1 MPRATTLPIK
11 AAIDWARSRP
21 GDGGDVLICAINLDR
36 SEDRWEAIREQLD
49 ASGLPYVRL
58 SAVDG
63 RALDSSMEARVDYAR
78 FEQANG
84 RKATPGDIGCYLSHT
99 AAWTFLASQPYRM
112 LLIVED
118 DAVFDSGWTDTLRE
132 VLGAYRPGM
141 LMKLSW
147 QRKGL
152 FLDAGAINEAYRL
165 VRPLTHQACC
175 AAYLVD
181 QKAAQQLL
189 ENAFPIY
196 VPVDHYM
203 ESPWETGVPVRSM
216 MPSLAHQRGVA
227 STITKQKKFHWSQR
241 WPTFVYRVKAHTLRL
256 WHGYFRTA

>member
-1 MPRATTLPIK
+1 MTRTSTIPIQ
-11 AAIDWARSRP
+11 AEIDWERSRP

-36 SEDRWEAIREQLD
+36 SPERWEAIREQLD

-58 SAVDG
+58 RAVDG
-63 RALDSSMEARVDYAR
+63 RALDPTLEAKVSHER
-78 FEQANG
+78 FEQSNG
-84 RKATPGDIGCYLSHT
+84 RKITPGDIGCYLSHT
-99 AAWTFLASQPYRM
+99 AAWSFMATQATSK

-118 DAVFDSGWTDTLRE
+118 DAVFQPDWTQRLHSVLR
-132 VLGAYRPGM
+132 AYKPGM

-147 QRKGL
+147 QRPGL
-152 FLDAGAINEAYRL
+152 TRDVAPIDDTYRL

-181 QKAAQQLL
+181 KTAAQHLL
-189 ENAFPIY
+189 DHAFPIY

-216 MPSLAHQRGVA
+216 MPRLVHQRGVA
-227 STITKQKKFHWSQR
+227 STISKQKKFHWSQR
-241 WPTFVYRVKAHTLRL
+241 VPTLLYRIKAHSRRFL
-256 WHGYFRTA
+256 HGFLRTA